1 MSAAVCPLCGHRKA
15 KRACPAKS
23 ASICS
28 VCCGTK
34 RLVEIDC
41 PGDCVY
47 LTGAHAPAYDGR
59 ESDRRAD
66 LVRVAPQLE
75 RLSQDEAAVF
85 FYLLAGMVRISAHHR
100 DADDAQ
106 WQQAVTALRKT
117 FETRDSG
124 LVYEHA
130 AEGFRAQALV
140 REMQQ
145 VVHPPGQDR
154 PVADERSLLA
164 ALRAVDGALAATLQ
178 PGASPT
184 AFLETARRLT
194 ARLVEHGP
202 RPAPEEPA
210 PAPRILE
217 P

>member
-1 MSAAVCPLCGHRKA
+1 MSAALCPLCGHRKA
-15 KRACPAKS
+15 KRACPAKQTT
-23 ASICS
+23 ICS

-47 LTGAHAPAYDGR
+47 LTGAHAPAWEGR
-59 ESDRRAD
+59 ESDRRVD
-66 LVRVAPQLE
+66 LVRIAPQLE
-75 RLSQDEAAVF
+75 RLSQDEAAIF
-85 FYLLAGMVRISAHHR
+85 FYLLAGMVRLSAKHR

-106 WQQAVTALRKT
+106 WRQAVVALCKT
-117 FETRDSG
+117 LETRGSG

-130 AEGFRAQALV
+130 AEGFRAQELV

-145 VVHPPGQDR
+145 VMHPPGQDR
-154 PVADERSLLA
+154 PVAEERSLLA
-164 ALRAVDGALAATLQ
+164 ALRAIEGALEATMQ
-178 PGASPT
+178 PGAPPS

-194 ARLVEHGP
+194 AKLVEHGP
-202 RPAPEEPA
+202 RPAAAEEPK
-210 PAPRILE
+210 PRIVE